1 MEKRRILVVDD
12 EIYIVHILDFSFQME
27 GYEVE
32 TALDGEQALERVK
45 ESRPDL
51 IVMDMLMPRMD
62 GLDACR
68 ALKAS
73 DETKDIPVVI
83 LSPRTRDVD
92 RQMAFEAGA
101 EDFVTRPFSPRH
113 LVERVTAILDARR
126 QATS

>member
-1 MEKRRILVVDD
+1 MKKRRILVVDD

-51 IVMDMLMPRMD
+51 IVMDTLMPRMD

-68 ALKAS
+68 APKAS

-101 EDFVTRPFSPRH
+101 EDFVTKPFSPRH
-113 LVERVTAILDARR
+113 LVEQVNAILK
-126 QATS
+126 